1 MSQASVSIPN
11 ESASQR
17 LPGWLI
23 GLAAPVAGALVGLL
37 IGAVLIVIAGADP
50 LQTYEVML
58 RGAFG
63 GKQQLT
69 ETILKTGPLLM
80 VGLGLTAA
88 FRARVWNIGGEGQ
101 FYMGALFGGVIALA
115 FPDMPSIILLPL
127 MLLAGALGGMLWA
140 LIAGLLKV
148 RRGMNEIIS
157 TLMLNYIAVLLM
169 QYLVR
174 GPLNDPNG
182 YLPVSA
188 QFSDNA
194 RLPTLFSSRI
204 HVGIILVI
212 LLVPAVYFLLWK
224 TPLGFKLRAVGS
236 KASVARYAGIQVERV
251 VLFALSFSGALAGL
265 AGIIEVST
273 LHTRL
278 KSDISGNYGFS
289 GILVA
294 LLGRMHP
301 LGVTFASIFF
311 AALTIGAQS
320 MQIVSHL
327 QPSLADAIQAV
338 IVLSVLGVDALARMK
353 LVD

>member
-1 MSQASVSIPN
+1 MPAW
-11 ESASQR
+11 A
-17 LPGWLI
+17 LGLI
-23 GLAAPVAGALVGLL
+23 GPVVGTLL
-37 IGAVLIVIAGADP
+37 GLIIGAVLILIAGANP
-50 LQTYEVML
+50 LPTYGVML

-63 GKQQLT
+63 GPTQLT
-69 ETILKTGPLLM
+69 ETALKATPLLL

-101 FYMGALFGGVIALA
+101 FYMGALLGGVIGLS
-115 FPDMPSIILLPL
+115 FPDLPQIVLIPL
-127 MLLAGALGGMLWA
+127 MLIAGAIGGLVWA
-140 LIAGLLKV
+140 WIAGWLKV

-157 TLMLNYIAVLLM
+157 TLMLNYIAILLV

-174 GPLNDPNG
+174 GPLQDPKG
-182 YLPVSA
+182 FLPASA
-188 QFSDNA
+188 QLSQNA
-194 RLPTLFSSRI
+194 RLPLLFSSRI
-204 HVGIILVI
+204 HIGVVLAVILVP
-212 LLVPAVYFLLWK
+212 LVFALLWK

-236 KASVARYAGIQVERV
+236 RVGVARYAGIQVDRI

-278 KSDISGNYGFS
+278 RGDISGGYGFS
-289 GILVA
+289 GVLVA

-301 LGVTFASIFF
+301 LGVAVASVFF

-320 MQIVSHL
+320 MHIVSGL

-338 IVLSVLGVDALARMK
+338 VVLSVLAVDAVVRQK
-353 LVD
+353 WGE